1 MSIKTAQE
9 NAPAVQT
16 ENALLGM
23 KAGRPLL
30 DELPPKPCGGI
41 FLARAGKPGL
51 PGWVKDKLCRIQEIP
66 SGKR

>member
-23 KAGRPLL
+23 KAGRPSL

-41 FLARAGKPGL
+41 FLQGRENRAYPVG
-51 PGWVKDKLCRIQEIP
+51 
-66 SGKR
+66 